1 MTIFCNLTVFLM
13 YEPWRR
19 QSYVTVSPMLDP
31 SAQMKWLIHHNLLC
45 LRPVVASAGP
55 GWFTRL
61 SQTMALFDLTVALW
75 AILKWHWKLKEPL
88 NTAEHRKEYDN
99 STIRANIFLVHT
111 KKKNLDKA
119 RANKK
124 LICKPLGAALQPF
137 TIHS

>member
-1 MTIFCNLTVFLM
+1 MIIFCDLTVFLM

-31 SAQMKWLIHHNLLC
+31 SAQMKQLG
-45 LRPVVASAGP
+45 PVETSAGP
-55 GWFTRL
+55 GWFTHLR
-61 SQTMALFDLTVALW
+61 QTMALFDLTVALW